1 MQILPLP
8 KLTAVVAF
16 CSALL
21 WAHTAWAQEPDA
33 LQFFKNYFVTGGSV
47 SGFVDL
53 APQSGS
59 NQLVSG
65 VIPMSGVPV
74 GADLVAAFLYWETIT
89 TATAVAPVGAE
100 FHGYDISS
108 IAKQVATQTLTATY
122 APCWSSG
129 GGPDVTKVMVTNR
142 VDVLRF
148 LPIGIDPTKPGYG
161 KRLVNTAD
169 LEAHFPVGDPR
180 RQHTIMLPDAGTG
193 NVLPQTAGATLAVV
207 FKDTRDD
214 VDPAMPGNQLPP
226 LTSVVI
232 FDGLHLQAPGDTTKQ
247 TIKGFYQA
255 SSSNPV
261 ANLTYVAGTGAVNQ
275 NENLWFNSDVSNVS
289 NSNQLLDDD
298 PFVKQESP
306 GSDRTWHTLT
316 YPINSFITQSTTT
329 VYGEQFDILVNHTS
343 STPYECLNT
352 TAIIVDT
359 TVQDLDNDGI
369 LDDWEAAATSGALLD
384 PNDVALP
391 DLYAMGARPD
401 SKDVFVEIGRMLSAE
416 SYSNPTQIT
425 VGPHDH
431 LLSKAALK
439 LVGDAFKNAPVANP
453 NPLITGIR
461 MHFDVGAHYQDGT
474 PYVIPFTHADHATPC
489 SAVPAPPDTS
499 DHTFDPDCLARGGEA
514 IIETACVPGPLN
526 NFTCAFPAYKGV
538 VGYKTGYRYLRD
550 QGVDDPA
557 TGVDESNCL
566 LAPVSCSRR
575 FDRNR
580 KDIFHYALFAHALG
594 VQRLDDP
601 NTEGVDESV
610 ADADPNTPGF
620 QATPVPVGVSGTG
633 DGGGSG
639 GGDAV
644 VSLGFWEDF
653 VGSDFMQASTL
664 MHELGHNF
672 ALRHGPAYLSN
683 NLFTV
688 QNCQPNFQTVMNYLF
703 QVRGVRVGEANFP
716 IPGVQPGDAVI
727 DYSREP
733 LAQIIES
740 TPGLNESTGMGT
752 MKYVPAWYVDNQAL
766 LVADLQLLGSK
777 RHCDGSFL
785 SPTEYA
791 QWSTGSGMIR
801 VDGSTRMPPINWN
814 MNQFSNETGVIQDVS
829 FNGQK
834 TSLVAGLNEW
844 NILDLRQVG
853 SRRNVASYAVVDAV
867 GPLSLD
873 QGQGDNGQGD
883 NGQGDNGQGDN
894 GQGDNGQGDNGQ
906 GDNGQGDNGAPPE
919 VDSEAATDGPHLRPL
934 TLAKKGLAVVS
945 DWTRPHVGTPVT
957 YEIWRSPGTVLAASK
972 TQVGTTNAPTTTF
985 SDSSAKAKQTY
996 TYVIVAELTD
1006 GTRYMSNPQTI
1017 TVK

>member
-1 MQILPLP
+1 
-8 KLTAVVAF
+8 
-16 CSALL
+16 
-21 WAHTAWAQEPDA
+21 
-33 LQFFKNYFVTGGSV
+33 
-47 SGFVDL
+47 
-53 APQSGS
+53 
-59 NQLVSG
+59 
-65 VIPMSGVPV
+65 
-74 GADLVAAFLYWETIT
+74 
-89 TATAVAPVGAE
+89 
-100 FHGYDISS
+100 
-108 IAKQVATQTLTATY
+108 
-122 APCWSSG
+122 
-129 GGPDVTKVMVTNR
+129 MVTNR

-180 RQHTIMLPDAGTG
+180 RQHTVALPDAGTG
-193 NVLPQTAGATLAVV
+193 NQLPQTAGATLVVV

-232 FDGLHLQAPGDTTKQ
+232 FDGLHLQAPGATTKQ
-247 TIKGFYQA
+247 TIKGYYQA
-255 SSSNPV
+255 SSSSPV
-261 ANLTYVAGTGAVNQ
+261 ANLTYLGGTGATNQ
-275 NENLWFNSDVSNVS
+275 YDNIWFNRDVSDPG
-289 NSNQLLDDD
+289 NSNQLLDAD
-298 PFVKQESP
+298 PFVREQSP
-306 GSDRTWHTLT
+306 GSDRTWHTLK
-316 YPINSFITQSTTT
+316 YPIGSLISQSTTT
-329 VYGEQFDILVNHTS
+329 VYGEQFDILVDHTN

-352 TAIIVDT
+352 TALILDT
-359 TVQDLDNDGI
+359 TVQDLDHDGI
-369 LDDWEAAATSGALLD
+369 LDDWEAADTSGALLD
-384 PNDVALP
+384 PNNVALP
-391 DLYAMGARPD
+391 DLYAMGARAD
-401 SKDVFVEIGRMLSAE
+401 SKDVFVEIGRMLSTQA
-416 SYSNPTQIT
+416 YSTPTQMT
-425 VGPHDH
+425 VTPHDH
-431 LLSKAALK
+431 LPSKAALK
-439 LVGDAFKNAPVANP
+439 LVGDAFKYAPVANP
-453 NPLITGIR
+453 DPGITGIR
-461 MHFDVGAHYQDGT
+461 IHFDVGAHYQDGIAT
-474 PYVIPFTHADHATPC
+474 NPAAPYIIPFTHADHVTPC

-594 VQRLDDP
+594 IQRLDDP
-601 NTEGVDESV
+601 NTAGIDESV

-639 GGDAV
+639 GGDVV

-653 VGSDFMQASTL
+653 VGTDFMQASTL

-672 ALRHGPAYLSN
+672 GLRHGPAYVN
-683 NLFTV
+683 NNQLTV

-703 QVRGVRVGEANFP
+703 QVRGLRVGQANFP
-716 IPGVQPGDAVI
+716 VPLVQPGDAVI

-733 LAQIIES
+733 LAQIVENA
-740 TPGLNESTGMGT
+740 PGLNESTGMGT

-785 SPTEYA
+785 SPAEYA
-791 QWSTGSGMIR
+791 QWSNGSGMIR

-814 MNQFSNETGVIQDVS
+814 MNQFSNETGVIQDIS
-829 FNGQK
+829 FNGVT
-834 TSLVAGLNEW
+834 TSLVAGLDEW
-844 NILDLRQVG
+844 NALDLRQVG
-853 SRRNVASYAVVDAV
+853 SRRNVASLAVVDAV

-906 GDNGQGDNGAPPE
+906 GDNGQGDNGQGDNGAPPE
-919 VDSEAATDGPHLRPL
+919 VESEAATDGPHLRPL
-934 TLAKKGLAVVS
+934 TLAKKGVAIVS
-945 DWTRPHVGTPVT
+945 VWTRPHVGTPVT
-957 YEIWRSPGTVLAASK
+957 YEIWRSSGIVLAASK
-972 TQVGTTNAPTTTF
+972 TRVGTTSAPTTTF
-985 SDSSAKAKQTY
+985 SDSTVKTKQTY

-1006 GTRYMSNPQTI
+1006 GTRHMSNPQTI